1 MMATILFI
9 FILAGIRAFS
19 QAPAGEIEI
28 DATLARA
35 QNAYYEARFDE
46 AIALLAPL
54 NTALDSDADQVE
66 RIQDK
71 IRVKLQLALALIGMN
86 QLAEAKARFSEVYDL
101 NPQFSLDR
109 ARFAPKVVLL
119 FEEAKAAREEAK
131 CHTMCERVDR
141 PTASNPDAVVNVLEG
156 GPACSCSLPRHLQAA
171 EVVYADA
178 TEAYKRGAL
187 PEALFKMRTVLM
199 LNPDDHKAAHYVDLI
214 EQKLKM
220 SLDQM
225 LSNWQAQ
232 FNEADYAAASES
244 YRQLVSSDF
253 AAKAEPV
260 EDIRAEYRKTLTK
273 LAQSWNE
280 ACTVQDRVS
289 MDQFRDQAN
298 ELVPDTWIGRDI
310 LDQMNNCPE
319 KIPPPVETA
328 AVKPPP
334 APEAPQTCLQVP
346 SKIALLRLKT
356 RVDPEIP
363 LEQRLNGSSKVRA
376 AVRIDEEGNTSV
388 HGLQGG
394 SPVTNRAVV
403 TAVKNW
409 KFYPALVDN
418 HARCVETELP
428 IELKH

>member
-1 MMATILFI
+1 MMATILFTL
-9 FILAGIRAFS
+9 ILAGTRAFS
-19 QAPAGEIEI
+19 QAPRAETEI
-28 DATLARA
+28 DAVLARA

-46 AIALLAPL
+46 ALALLAPL
-54 NTALDSDADQVE
+54 NTALDSEDEQE
-66 RIQDK
+66 RIQDR

-86 QLAEAKARFSEVYDL
+86 QLAEAKAHFSEVYDL
-101 NPQFSLDR
+101 NSQFSLDR

-141 PTASNPDAVVNVLEG
+141 PTASNPNAVLNVLEG

-178 TEAYKRGAL
+178 MAAYKRGAL

-199 LNPDDHKAAHYVDLI
+199 LNPDDHKAAHYADVI

-225 LSNWQAQ
+225 VSNWQAQ
-232 FNEADYAAASES
+232 FNEADYAAASET

-253 AAKAEPV
+253 AAKTETV
-260 EDIRAEYRKTLTK
+260 EDIRTEYRKTLTK

-289 MDQFRDQAN
+289 MDQVRDQAN
-298 ELVPDTWIGRDI
+298 QLVPDTWIARDI
-310 LDQMNNCPE
+310 LDQMSNCPD
-319 KIPPPVETA
+319 KTLPGVETA

-334 APEAPQTCLQVP
+334 AQEASQGCLQVP

-363 LEQRLNGSSKVRA
+363 LEQRQYGSSKVRA

-428 IELKH
+428 IDLKH